1 MSYAQQPNGY
11 NDRTYVARKQRLRR
25 EVGRLGLPCALCGG
39 PIDVELKHPHP
50 QSFSADHVAS
60 LEAFASDPA
69 LRMRMLRRSEIQPSH
84 LSCNAR
90 RRHADT
96 RARYAN
102 QAGSLVPVTTRSP
115 AQAAVLSDGYRPC
128 AHHTIGDRSRPSCPH
143 SRSW

>member
-1 MSYAQQPNGY
+1 MPSSANGY
-11 NDRTYVARKQRLRR
+11 KRPHLCSPHAALAPR
-25 EVGRLGLPCALCGG
+25 GRSLGLPCALCGG

-50 QSFSADHVAS
+50 KSFSADHVES

-102 QAGSLVPVTTRSP
+102 QAGSLLPVTTRSP

-128 AHHTIGDRSRPSCPH
+128 AHHTIGDRSRPSCTH